1 MVEKSPVNLED
12 DAKYLEEAKQ
22 LLVEVNEELE

>member
-12 DAKYLEEAKQ
+12 DDEYLKEAKQ
-22 LLVEVNEELE
+22 LLVKVNEELE